1 MIMFFLVPVWIV
13 GILGSFCLLFFRP
26 LRPFAFPIGFSVVL
40 TLPFAFAALI
50 GTLYAAQNL
59 FHLHISSGYGPAAA
73 ELIVLLL
80 VSGIGGC
87 VGLLAGFGL
96 AWRSI
101 DRLNG
106 SLILRNFWIGCLSD
120 VPPDGHPGNESG
132 CHFPPL
138 TSLSDFRQTAPQTVQ
153 IGLAGVTSRYTY

>member
-87 VGLLAGFGL
+87 VGLLAGFG
-96 AWRSI
+96 
-101 DRLNG
+101 
-106 SLILRNFWIGCLSD
+106 
-120 VPPDGHPGNESG
+120 
-132 CHFPPL
+132 
-138 TSLSDFRQTAPQTVQ
+138 
-153 IGLAGVTSRYTY
+153 IGLAINRPFKWKFDFEKFLDWVPVGRPTGWSPRQ